1 MEAANIGGGREADV
15 APAPA
20 DPYAGRTAGWIPAN
34 PAPLG
39 LAGFAATTFMLSM
52 INANLVNH
60 NALTGVLG
68 LALAYGGIAQL
79 IAGIWEFRTGNT
91 FGAVAFCSYGA
102 FWISFYFLVTVGL
115 KGVPVDASI
124 DSVIGLYLWTWGI
137 FTSLMFFASLR
148 TTGAVAIVFLL
159 LAITFIV
166 LGIGN
171 SALTGG
177 TADDQ
182 RHDQARR
189 MARTRDR
196 DRRVV
201 HGYRGGPRVDVRPD
215 DPAGLPAESL
225 KDANPTER
233 VKQVAARE
241 P

>member
-1 MEAANIGGGREADV
+1 MEAANIGGREADV

-20 DPYAGRTAGWIPAN
+20 ADPYAGRTAGWTPAN

-52 INANLVNH
+52 INSNLVNH
-60 NALTGVLG
+60 NSLAGVLG

-115 KGVPVDASI
+115 KGVPVKDI

-137 FTSLMFFASLR
+137 FTTLMFFASLR

-171 SALTGG
+171 SALTGTLQTTNG
-177 TADDQ
+177 TIKL
-182 RHDQARR
+182 
-189 MARTRDR
+189 
-196 DRRVV
+196 
-201 HGYRGGPRVDVRPD
+201 GGWL
-215 DPAGLPAESL
+215 GLAT
-225 KDANPTER
+225 A
-233 VKQVAARE
+233 VAAWYAAIAAVLESTYGRTIL
-241 P
+241 PVWPLNR